1 MTTDQKP
8 LVLSLG
14 TLLIIVMVLLVALV
28 LKNNRYMQP
37 QWSEVTYQLTPT
49 LTSDEEKEL
58 DTLDLGDIETEFRQV
73 ESDIEQ
79 L

>member
-37 QWSEVTYQLTPT
+37 QRSEVTYQLTPT

-58 DTLDLGDIETEFRQV
+58 LRRV
-73 ESDIEQ
+73 K
-79 L
+79 

>member
-28 LKNNRYMQP
+28 LKNNRYIQP
-37 QWSEVTYQLTPT
+37 QQSEVTYQLTPT